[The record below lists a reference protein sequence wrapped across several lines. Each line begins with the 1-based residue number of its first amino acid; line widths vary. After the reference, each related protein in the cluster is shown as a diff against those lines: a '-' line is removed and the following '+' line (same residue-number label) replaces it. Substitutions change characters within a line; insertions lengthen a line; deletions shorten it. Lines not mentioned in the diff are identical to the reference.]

1 MSSQDAVSAGSASS
15 RMIDFLKR
23 PLAVALILIML
34 LLALGEALSPGFASA
49 EQILR
54 LLIVA
59 SVMGIVAAGQN
70 LVILGGREGIDL
82 SVGGIVSLAAIL
94 AGNVMNG
101 ADGGILPAILVAVAV
116 GGLFGLFNGL
126 GVTLLRIPPLVM
138 TLGMLGVL
146 QGLLVVIRNGIPSGR
161 AAPGLSQFVT
171 QPFLLGLP
179 GIIWLWIAIGLL
191 MAFLL
196 KRTVFGYRIYAI
208 GSNEQAAFMA
218 GVPVRTIRVSL
229 FVLSGAFAGLA
240 GVCLLGYSGSSFS
253 NVGEQYMLPSIIA
266 VVLGGT
272 PLAGGKGGYTGTM
285 AGAILLV
292 ILQSILTTIHID
304 ESGRQMVFGATL
316 LVLMLFYGRGRAMRG

>member
-1 MSSQDAVSAGSASS
+1 MSTVEGSATS
-15 RMIDFLKR
+15 RFSIMELVKA
-23 PLAVALILIML
+23 PLFIAIALIVALLF
-34 LLALGEALSPGFASA
+34 LGEALSPGFASA
-49 EQILR
+49 QQILR

-59 SVMGIVAAGQN
+59 ALMGIVAAGQN

-82 SVGGIVSLAAIL
+82 SVGGVVSLAAII
-94 AGNVMNG
+94 AGNLMGGENSGIVLAIGGCLAAGALVGLING
-101 ADGGILPAILVAVAV
+101 I
-116 GGLFGLFNGL
+116 

-171 QPFLLGLP
+171 QPVFLGLP
-179 GIIWLWIAIGLL
+179 GIIWLWIVIGLA

-196 KRTVFGYRIYAI
+196 GRTMLGYRIYAI

-218 GVPVRTIRVSL
+218 GMPVKTTRILL
-229 FVLSGAFAGLA
+229 FVLSGMFASIA
-240 GVCLLGYSGSSFS
+240 GICLLGYTGSSFA

-266 VVLGGT
+266 VVFGGT
-272 PLAGGKGGYTGTM
+272 ALSGGKGGYTGTM
-285 AGAILLV
+285 AGAILLTV
-292 ILQSILTTIHID
+292 LQGILTTVNID

-316 LVLMLFYGRGRAMRG
+316 LLLMLFYGRGKALRA